1 MPKTWLVTGSSRGIG
16 RAICRAALDNGD
28 NVVATARRPAGLR
41 DLVMEDPDRVR
52 AVALDVTDPVA
63 AENAVGAAV
72 EAFGRIDVVVN
83 NAGNANTAPI
93 EHTSL
98 DEFRS
103 QIDANLFGVIHVS
116 KAALP
121 YFKAQRSGH
130 YLQFSSIGGRVGGTP
145 GIAPYQAAKFGVEGF
160 SLVLGAE
167 LGPFGVRVTIV
178 EPGSFRTD
186 WAGSSMRMD
195 DGGPDYAET
204 VGFMVRYR
212 DENAGRAAG
221 DPARAAQVLVDVV
234 GLDEPPQRLLLGSDA
249 LGIAE
254 RHNTALAEETATW
267 AEVSR
272 STDF

>member
-16 RAICRAALDNGD
+16 RAICQAALDNGD
-28 NVVATARRPAGLR
+28 NVVATARRPDALR
-41 DLVMEDPDRVR
+41 DLVEQKPDRVR
-52 AVALDVTDPVA
+52 AVALDVSDAEA
-63 AENAVGAAV
+63 AEHAVAAAV
-72 EAFGRIDVVVN
+72 EAFGRIDVVAN

-103 QIDANLFGVIHVS
+103 QIAANLLGVIYVS

-121 YFKAQRSGH
+121 HFKAQRSGH

-167 LGPFGVRVTIV
+167 LAPFGVKVTIV

-212 DENAGRAAG
+212 EESAGKAQG
-221 DPARAAQVLVDVV
+221 DPAKAARVLVDVV
-234 GLDEPPQRLLLGSDA
+234 GLDHPPQRLLLGSDA
-249 LGIAE
+249 LGLAE
-254 RHNTALAEETATW
+254 QHNAALAEEIATW